1 MFWSEFLMIAVVHI
15 LALASPGPDFAII
28 LRYAIRYGRQT
39 ALIASAGIGCAILLH
54 VTYSLVGIAVVIKTT
69 PWLFQLMTFIAAIY
83 LVWLGIGAIR
93 SQPPTATTH
102 EEGKLSSAPELIS
115 AKRAFWTGVMTN
127 GLNPK
132 ATLFFLSLF
141 AVIISADT
149 PMNYKVIYGVYM
161 AIATAAWFAVL
172 SLLLTRQQ
180 VRQFLLQKG
189 YWFDRIMGA
198 VLLLLALQLVISH
211 FSEGGLLPS

>member
-1 MFWSEFLMIAVVHI
+1 MFWSEFLIIAVVHI

-28 LRYAIRYGRQT
+28 LRYAIRYGRKT
-39 ALIASAGIGCAILLH
+39 ALIASVGIGCAILLH
-54 VTYSLVGIAVVIKTT
+54 VTYSLVGIAVIIKTT
-69 PWLFQLMTFIAAIY
+69 PWLFQLMTFTAALY
-83 LVWLGIGAIR
+83 LAWLGIGALR
-93 SQPPTATTH
+93 SQPPAASDIESNSTS
-102 EEGKLSSAPELIS
+102 SSASVIS

-161 AIATAAWFAVL
+161 AIATAAWFAAL

-189 YWFDRIMGA
+189 YWFDRVMGL

-211 FSEGGLLPS
+211 FGESGLLPS